1 MTFKKT
7 DIARAVQ
14 VFNALHNGSM
24 TEDQGHAFIGCLEM
38 VLKQPAPEIPQ
49 VIALDNEGLLEAVVR
64 AHGMQ
69 KAVDLVF
76 GGVTVHIDPAMTM
89 TEAYE
94 HAIYV
99 IGLNEE
105 FPAVTDQDMQQA
117 AMMTSMVEPANKQ
130 LNQVM
135 SKALEFDDVVS
146 GPTMESLAQQGFLA
160 GRAQR
165 VKPEEQPA
173 QLILDH
179 APTMAAL
186 LTEEEQAEAEAQKNR
201 DAAFDALE
209 LKKKELPPYT
219 PLTTGYIHFPERNET
234 IEQTIQRL
242 SPLAPVRVRL
252 CGLVMTVREDITTM
266 EMIEE
271 AHRII
276 KSGISDA
283 NIGPDKQ
290 LELDEEMLDDG
301 TLRTARRVWRRG
313 YQYRLDVMPHD
324 RTEIAQYHIHMKT
337 RPTQTYMDQHLQ
349 LMYDKKAKMFL
360 NITNGIDHFENVLHL
375 YCTASGRA
383 VRDLELTKMEKQMAE
398 EFAARNK
405 PYYQQEEVKQQSF
418 HNAKKD
424 HYLVSPAPEKPEPA
438 GDTEAWE
445 DQDCDYRVRYYHG
458 PSNAWRYSYFENKPT
473 AQDLRLRDSKEGKA
487 TVETKP
493 AK

>member
-24 TEDQGHAFIGCLEM
+24 TEDQGHAFISCLEM

-76 GGVTVHIDPAMTM
+76 GGITVHIDPAMTM

-105 FPAVTDQDMQQA
+105 FPADTDQDMQQA
-117 AMMTSMVEPANKQ
+117 AMMTSIVFPRQVVEESVLDAPAAPTE
-130 LNQVM
+130 
-135 SKALEFDDVVS
+135 AL
-146 GPTMESLAQQGFLA
+146 TKLM
-160 GRAQR
+160 GRAMR
-165 VKPEEQPA
+165 MKEPEEQPA

-201 DAAFDALE
+201 DAACDALE

-252 CGLVMTVREDITTM
+252 CGLVMTVREDITTG

-276 KSGISDA
+276 KSGISDTK
-283 NIGPDKQ
+283 IGPDKQ

-418 HNAKKD
+418 HKAKKD
-424 HYLVSPAPEKPEPA
+424 HYLVSPAPEKPEPL

-473 AQDLRLRDSKEGKA
+473 AQGLRLRDSKEGKA